1 MKQKK
6 PLLKN
11 VFELKTPFP
20 KRIIFQ
26 DIAFVDDTAKTVPN
40 LMRKFK
46 IRYFKFDSAMHHP
59 DHPNARII
67 IGTIT
72 HFEREKWYKV
82 LEKMDEIGSDI
93 SDYIFTRNYLHEVFD
108 KFVIK

>member
-1 MKQKK
+1 MKEKK

-20 KRIIFQ
+20 KRIFFQ
-26 DIAFVDDTAKTVPN
+26 EIAFVDDTVKTVPN
-40 LMRKFK
+40 LMRKFN

-82 LEKMDEIGSDI
+82 LEEMDRIGSDMT
-93 SDYIFTRNYLHEVFD
+93 DYIFARNCLHEALD